1 MLLECGLTCFF
12 PLTEYPGQE
21 NSAIQFLR
29 KAASVSLRSSN
40 LLALVIIA
48 VFPAPVRGGGFA
60 VARYGGEHGN
70 PATEHPT
77 AIYFNP
83 AGLALGTGWRIYAE
97 GIATGDATF
106 ETEPPTWEEFD
117 AGRLPEHRLVAEE
130 AGEVVGWAAVSPTSQ
145 RECYAGVV
153 EHSVYVAESARGR
166 GIGARLMA
174 ALVASTDAAG
184 IWTIQTSI
192 FPENAASLALHER
205 VGFRVVG
212 RRERIARLD
221 GVWRDT
227 LLLERRARSL

>member
-1 MLLECGLTCFF
+1 VVRIR
-12 PLTEYPGQE
+12 PLT
-21 NSAIQFLR
+21 R
-29 KAASVSLRSSN
+29 DDWAAV
-40 LLALVIIA
+40 
-48 VFPAPVRGGGFA
+48 
-60 VARYGGEHGN
+60 E
-70 PATEHPT
+70 
-77 AIYFNP
+77 
-83 AGLALGTGWRIYAE
+83 RIYAE
-97 GIATGDATF
+97 GIATGEATF

-117 AGRLPEHRLVAEE
+117 AGRLAEHRLVAEE

-153 EHSVYVAESARGR
+153 EHSVYVAEAARGR
-166 GIGARLMA
+166 GIGAKLMA

-212 RRERIARLD
+212 RRERIAQLD